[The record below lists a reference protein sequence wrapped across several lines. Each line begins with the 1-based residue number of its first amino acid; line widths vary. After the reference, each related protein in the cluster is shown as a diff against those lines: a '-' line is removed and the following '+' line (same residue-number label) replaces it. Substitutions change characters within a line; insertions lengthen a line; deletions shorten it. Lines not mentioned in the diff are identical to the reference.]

1 MLFLSF
7 FTVRTNEPT
16 FFSRNLFRCSFCQGV
31 FTQMLLDE
39 HTSFFHDRRSSF
51 GSSLSGRTQTYNQ
64 AFFPQ
69 LFTIRF
75 KQKISNLLLFVNV
88 TWLFVRT
95 SCFATRFLRDSIFK
109 DPLLFRFSIFKPF
122 GSRFLRDSIFNDPF
136 LKNRIYFGSIFK
148 GLDF

>member
-16 FFSRNLFRCSFCQGV
+16 FFHVTSSVVPFVRTN
-31 FTQMLLDE
+31 LLDE
-39 HTSFFHDRRSSF
+39 PTSFFHDRRSSF

-64 AFFPQ
+64 AFFLQ
-69 LFTIRF
+69 LFTTRF